1 MKNPQP
7 GYTITFFDDAEG
19 SEDAVSASYKLKSPF
34 PNDPTM
40 RMTVDAG
47 CQVSP
52 GNEIVPGVR
61 ANGHSSLPELN
72 SVNRVD

>member
-40 RMTVDAG
+40 RMTVDMRLP
-47 CQVSP
+47 SFP
-52 GNEIVPGVR
+52 GNEIVPGVH